1 MSPTAPPTRSTR
13 APGRAAARTARAMLL
28 LVMTTSLLVWGL
40 SLGGSRAHAA
50 SASTTAATAT
60 ATATA
65 LGNGSVTDSNI
76 SYVGRWDVSSGTAA
90 VPNWTGGYL
99 QTAFTGTTVKV
110 KARDAVNFY
119 ASVDGGADVFYAG
132 VRGTVSLTPQPL
144 PQGNHT
150 LRISYRSGDTV
161 FQGLVLDSGAG
172 TTTPQVPSKLIEFV
186 GDSITA
192 GALTDRLALDSYGWK
207 TGEQLG
213 MRHTQIARSG
223 YCLVGKDGCTG
234 LATQFFKIGST
245 GDQNWDFSRYQ
256 ASAVV
261 INLGTNDIGHGVTG
275 AEFQT
280 AYTNLLRDIRAKY
293 PNAALFALQTLK
305 KRYVTETK
313 AAVSARTGAGDAR
326 VHYVDTTG
334 WLTDGTDYEDG
345 NGHPNESGHTK
356 FANRL
361 APVISAKL
369 AAATPGAATK
379 AGAAGKAAAAA
390 PGDPGDP
397 NIKFYGRWDTKS
409 SATAYTPYWAGA
421 YFRTGFTGRTV
432 KLKQRNAIDL
442 WASIDG
448 GPATFF
454 DEAKGTVN
462 LTPTPLSAGNHTL
475 QVNYQVVAGS
485 YHGDAVFQGLTLDSG
500 ATTFTPSAPKKLI
513 EFVGD
518 SITVGTTTS
527 LNARTAYGWLIG
539 ERLGAD
545 HTQIAQGGAALVDT
559 ADDRMSLEQ
568 QFTKLNPNA
577 VTPDWDFSR
586 YQANAV
592 VINLG
597 TNDVGRGVT
606 SAQFQAAYSS
616 LLRKV
621 RAAYPN
627 AWIFA
632 LETFRGRFV
641 PETQAAVTAAVNGGD
656 AKVSFVDT
664 TGWLAADELS
674 DSVHPNDKGHRTI
687 TDRLAPII
695 SAKLG

>member
-1 MSPTAPPTRSTR
+1 MPSIPHALRR
-13 APGRAAARTARAMLL
+13 LL
-28 LVMTTSLLVWGL
+28 LIVMTATLCALGL
-40 SLGGSRAHAA
+40 SLG
-50 SASTTAATAT
+50 TAARAAT
-60 ATATA
+60 P
-65 LGNGSVTDSNI
+65 GNGSVTDPNI
-76 SYVGRWDVSSGTAA
+76 VYTGRWDLGSATAA

-99 QTAFTGTTVKV
+99 QTAFTGTTVKI

-132 VRGTVSLTPQPL
+132 VRGTVNLTPTPL

-150 LRISYRSGDTV
+150 LRVSYRSGDTV

-172 TTTPQVPSKLIEFV
+172 TVAPRVPSGLIEFV

-223 YCLVGKDGCTG
+223 YCLVGKDGCVG
-234 LATQFFKIGST
+234 LAAQFFKTAST

-275 AEFQT
+275 AEFQS
-280 AYTNLLRDIRAKY
+280 AYTALLRDIRAKY
-293 PNAALFALQTLK
+293 PNAALFAVQTLK
-305 KRYVTETK
+305 KRYLTETR
-313 AAVSARTGAGDAR
+313 AAVSARNGAGDAK
-326 VHYVDTTG
+326 VYYVDTSG

-345 NGHPNESGHTK
+345 NGHPNEAGHTK

-369 AAATPGAATK
+369 
-379 AGAAGKAAAAA
+379 GAAGVRAAA
-390 PGDPGDP
+390 PGQPGDP
-397 NIKFYGRWDTKS
+397 NIKFSGRWDTKTS
-409 SATAYTPYWAGA
+409 TTAYTPYWAGA

-448 GPATFF
+448 GPATFY

-462 LTPTPLSAGNHTL
+462 LTPTPLAAGNHTL
-475 QVNYQVVAGS
+475 QVNYQVIAGS

-500 ATTFTPSAPKKLI
+500 ATTFTPPTPKKLI

-527 LNARTAYGWLIG
+527 QNARTAYGWLIG

-577 VTPDWDFSR
+577 ATPDWDFSR

-597 TNDVGRGVT
+597 TNDVGRGVS
-606 SAQFQAAYSS
+606 SAQFQASYTS

-621 RAAYPN
+621 RTAYPN

-632 LETFRGRFV
+632 LRTFSGRFGT
-641 PETQAAVTAAVNGGD
+641 ETKAAVTTSGD
-656 AKVSFVDT
+656 AKVSYVDT
-664 TGWLAADELS
+664 TGWLAADDLS

-687 TDRLAPII
+687 TDRLAPVI
-695 SAKLG
+695 SAKLGT

>member
-1 MSPTAPPTRSTR
+1 MTATLC
-13 APGRAAARTARAMLL
+13 AL
-28 LVMTTSLLVWGL
+28 GL
-40 SLGGSRAHAA
+40 SLG
-50 SASTTAATAT
+50 TTARAAT
-60 ATATA
+60 
-65 LGNGSVTDSNI
+65 LGNGSVTDPNI
-76 SYVGRWDVSSGTAA
+76 VYTGRWDLGSATAA

-99 QTAFTGTTVKV
+99 QTAFTGTTVKI
-110 KARDAVNFY
+110 KAREAVNFY

-132 VRGTVSLTPQPL
+132 VRGTVNLTPTPL

-150 LRISYRSGDTV
+150 LRVSYRSGDTV

-172 TTTPQVPSKLIEFV
+172 TVAPRVPSGLIEFV

-223 YCLVGKDGCTG
+223 YCLVGKDGCVG
-234 LATQFFKIGST
+234 LASQFFKTAST

-256 ASAVV
+256 ANAVV

-280 AYTNLLRDIRAKY
+280 AYTALLRDIRAKY
-293 PNAALFALQTLK
+293 PNAALFAVQTLK
-305 KRYVTETK
+305 KRYLTETR
-313 AAVSARTGAGDAR
+313 AAVSARNGAGDAK
-326 VHYVDTTG
+326 VYYVDTSG

-345 NGHPNESGHTK
+345 NGHPNEAGHTK

-369 AAATPGAATK
+369 
-379 AGAAGKAAAAA
+379 GAAGVRAAA
-390 PGDPGDP
+390 PGQPGDP
-397 NIKFYGRWDTKS
+397 NIKFSGRWDTKTS
-409 SATAYTPYWAGA
+409 TTAYTPYWAGA

-448 GPATFF
+448 GPATFY

-462 LTPTPLSAGNHTL
+462 LTPTPLAAGNHTL
-475 QVNYQVVAGS
+475 QVNYQVIAGS
-485 YHGDAVFQGLTLDSG
+485 YHGDAVFQGLTLDGG
-500 ATTFTPSAPKKLI
+500 ATTFTPPTPKKLI

-527 LNARTAYGWLIG
+527 QNARTAYGWLIG

-577 VTPDWDFSR
+577 ATPDWDFSR

-597 TNDVGRGVT
+597 TNDVGRGVS
-606 SAQFQAAYSS
+606 SAQFQASYTS

-621 RAAYPN
+621 RTAYPN

-632 LETFRGRFV
+632 LRTFSGRFGT
-641 PETQAAVTAAVNGGD
+641 ETKAAVTAFSD
-656 AKVSFVDT
+656 AKSSYVDT
-664 TGWLAADELS
+664 TGWLASDDLS

-687 TDRLAPII
+687 TDRLAPVI
-695 SAKLG
+695 SAKLQT

>member
-1 MSPTAPPTRSTR
+1 MS
-13 APGRAAARTARAMLL
+13 
-28 LVMTTSLLVWGL
+28 TSLLVWGL
-40 SLGGSRAHAA
+40 SLGGTRAHAA
-50 SASTTAATAT
+50 QARPAQAPAQ
-60 ATATA
+60 APAQDPAATA
-65 LGNGSVTDSNI
+65 LGNGSVTDPNI

-119 ASVDGGADVFYAG
+119 ASVDGAADVFYAS
-132 VRGTVSLTPQPL
+132 VKGTVNLTPQAL

-172 TTTPQVPSKLIEFV
+172 TISPQLPSKLIEFV

-207 TGEQLG
+207 TGEKLG

-234 LATQFFKIGST
+234 LATQFFKTAST

-256 ASAVV
+256 ANAVV
-261 INLGTNDIGHGVTG
+261 INLGTNDVGHSVTG
-275 AEFQT
+275 AEFQS

-313 AAVSARTGAGDAR
+313 AAVSARTGAGDAK
-326 VHYVDTTG
+326 VYYVDTTG

-361 APVISAKL
+361 APVISSKL
-369 AAATPGAATK
+369 GITAVNTQTSISGTNSATK
-379 AGAAGKAAAAA
+379 TAAAA

-397 NIKFYGRWDTKS
+397 NIKFSGRWDTKS
-409 SATAYTPYWAGA
+409 STTAYTPYWAGA

-485 YHGDAVFQGLTLDSG
+485 YHGDAVFQGLVLDSG
-500 ATTFTPSAPKKLI
+500 ATTFTPATPKKLI

-527 LNARTAYGWLIG
+527 QNARTAYGWLIG

-577 VTPDWDFSR
+577 ATPDWDFSR

-621 RAAYPN
+621 RTAYPN

-641 PETQAAVTAAVNGGD
+641 PETQAAVTAAVSGGD
-656 AKVSFVDT
+656 SKVSFVDT
-664 TGWLAADELS
+664 TGWLASDELS

-687 TDRLAPII
+687 ADHLAPII

>member
-1 MSPTAPPTRSTR
+1 MRSIPHSLRRLLALIMTA
-13 APGRAAARTARAMLL
+13 
-28 LVMTTSLLVWGL
+28 SLCALGL
-40 SLGGSRAHAA
+40 SLGVTSTARAA
-50 SASTTAATAT
+50 
-60 ATATA
+60 A
-65 LGNGSVTDSNI
+65 LGNGSVTDPNI
-76 SYVGRWDVSSGTAA
+76 VYTGRWDLGSAGAA

-110 KARDAVNFY
+110 KARGAVNFY
-119 ASVDGGADVFYAG
+119 ASVDGGPEVFYAG
-132 VRGTVSLTPQPL
+132 VKGTVTLTPQPL
-144 PQGNHT
+144 PQGTHT
-150 LRISYRSGDTV
+150 LRVSYRSGDTV
-161 FQGLVLDSGAG
+161 FQGLVLDAGAG
-172 TTTPQVPSKLIEFV
+172 TVAPRVPSGLIEFV

-207 TGEQLG
+207 TGERLG
-213 MRHTQIARSG
+213 MLHTQIARSG
-223 YCLVGKDGCTG
+223 YCLVGKDGCAG
-234 LATQFFKIGST
+234 LATQFFKTAST

-275 AEFQT
+275 PEFQS
-280 AYTNLLRDIRAKY
+280 AYTGLLRGIRATY
-293 PNAALFALQTLK
+293 PNAALFAVQTLK

-313 AAVSARTGAGDAR
+313 AAVSARNAAGDAK
-326 VHYVDTTG
+326 VTYVDTTG

-345 NGHPNESGHTK
+345 NGHPNEAGHTK
-356 FANRL
+356 FADRL
-361 APVISAKL
+361 APIIAAKL
-369 AAATPGAATK
+369 GTAPLQ
-379 AGAAGKAAAAA
+379 AA
-390 PGDPGDP
+390 PGQPGDP
-397 NIKFYGRWDTKS
+397 NLRFTGRWDTKS
-409 SATAYTPYWAGA
+409 SAAAYTPYWAGA

-448 GPATFF
+448 GPATFY

-462 LTPTPLSAGNHTL
+462 LTPAPLAAGNHTL

-500 ATTFTPSAPKKLI
+500 ATTFAPPAPKNLI

-527 LNARTAYGWLIG
+527 QNARTAYGWLIG

-577 VTPDWDFSR
+577 ATPDWDFSR
-586 YQANAV
+586 YQASAV

-606 SAQFQAAYSS
+606 PAQFQASYAS

-621 RAAYPN
+621 RTAYPN

-632 LETFRGRFV
+632 LRTFSGRFGA
-641 PETQAAVTAAVNGGD
+641 ETKAAVTASGD
-656 AKVSFVDT
+656 ARASYVDT
-664 TGWLAADELS
+664 TGWLAADDLS

-687 TDRLAPII
+687 TDRLAPVI
-695 SAKLG
+695 SAKLQA

>member
-1 MSPTAPPTRSTR
+1 
-13 APGRAAARTARAMLL
+13 
-28 LVMTTSLLVWGL
+28 MTTSLIVWGL
-40 SLGGSRAHAA
+40 ALGGPRAHAA
-50 SASTTAATAT
+50 AHATPAAHAT
-60 ATATA
+60 HA
-65 LGNGSVTDSNI
+65 LGNGSVTDPNI
-76 SYVGRWDVSSGTAA
+76 SYVGRWDVGSGTAA

-110 KARDAVNFY
+110 RARDAVNFY
-119 ASVDGGADVFYAG
+119 ASVDGGADVFHAG
-132 VRGTVSLTPQPL
+132 VRGTVDLTPRPL

-161 FQGLVLDSGAG
+161 FQGLVLDPGAG
-172 TTTPQVPSKLIEFV
+172 TTTPQVQAKLIEFV

-192 GALTDRLALDSYGWK
+192 GALTDRLALDSYAWK

-234 LATQFFKIGST
+234 LATQFFKTAST
-245 GDQNWDFSRYQ
+245 GDRNWDFSRYQ

-275 AEFQT
+275 AEFQA
-280 AYTNLLRDIRAKY
+280 AYTALLRDIRATY
-293 PNAALFALQTLK
+293 PNAVLFAVQTLK

-313 AAVSARTGAGDAR
+313 AAVSARDSAGDAK
-326 VHYVDTTG
+326 VSYVDTTG

-356 FANRL
+356 FASRL
-361 APVISAKL
+361 APIVAAKL
-369 AAATPGAATK
+369 GAATE
-379 AGAAGKAAAAA
+379 AAAVAPGA
-390 PGDPGDP
+390 PGDP
-397 NIKFYGRWDTKS
+397 NVKLTGRWDTRS
-409 SATAYTPYWAGA
+409 STTAYTPYWAGA

-448 GPATFF
+448 GPATFY

-500 ATTFTPSAPKKLI
+500 ATTFTPPTPKKLI

-527 LNARTAYGWLIG
+527 QNARTAYGWLIG

-577 VTPDWDFSR
+577 ATPDWDFSR

-641 PETQAAVTAAVNGGD
+641 PETQAAVNAALSGGD
-656 AKVSFVDT
+656 ARVSFVDT

-674 DSVHPNDKGHRTI
+674 DSVHPNDKGHGAI
-687 TDRLAPII
+687 ADRLAPII

>member
-1 MSPTAPPTRSTR
+1 MTASLCALGVGLGAT
-13 APGRAAARTARAMLL
+13 ARAAAP
-28 LVMTTSLLVWGL
+28 
-40 SLGGSRAHAA
+40 
-50 SASTTAATAT
+50 AATPA
-60 ATATA
+60 AAPAAA
-65 LGNGSVTDSNI
+65 LGDGSVTDPNI
-76 SYVGRWDVSSGTAA
+76 VYTGRWDLSSATAA

-99 QTAFTGTTVKV
+99 QTAFTGTTVKI
-110 KARDAVNFY
+110 KAREAVNFY

-132 VRGTVSLTPQPL
+132 VKGTVTLTPQPL
-144 PQGNHT
+144 PQGTHT
-150 LRISYRSGDTV
+150 LRVSYRSGDTV
-161 FQGLVLDSGAG
+161 FQGLVLDAGAG
-172 TTTPQVPSKLIEFV
+172 TVAPRVPSGLLEFV

-207 TGEQLG
+207 TGELLG

-223 YCLVGKDGCTG
+223 YCLVGKDGCVG
-234 LATQFFKIGST
+234 LATQFFKTAST
-245 GDQNWDFSRYQ
+245 GDQSWDFSRYQ

-275 AEFQT
+275 AEFQS
-280 AYTNLLRDIRAKY
+280 AYTTLLRDIRATY
-293 PNAALFALQTLK
+293 PNAALFAVQTLK

-313 AAVSARTGAGDAR
+313 AAVSARNAAGDAR
-326 VHYVDTTG
+326 VRYVDTTG

-345 NGHPNESGHTK
+345 NGHPNEAGHTT
-356 FANRL
+356 FADRL
-361 APVISAKL
+361 APVI
-369 AAATPGAATK
+369 AADVGAAATK
-379 AGAAGKAAAAA
+379 AAAVA
-390 PGDPGDP
+390 PGQPGDP
-397 NIKFYGRWDTKS
+397 NIKFTGRWDTRS

-432 KLKQRNAIDL
+432 GLKQRNTIDL
-442 WASIDG
+442 WVSIDG
-448 GPATFF
+448 GPATFY

-500 ATTFTPSAPKKLI
+500 ATTFAPPAPEKLI

-527 LNARTAYGWLIG
+527 QNARTAYGWLIG

-577 VTPDWDFSR
+577 ATPDWDFSR
-586 YQANAV
+586 YQADAV

-597 TNDVGRGVT
+597 TNDVGRGVG
-606 SAQFQAAYSS
+606 SAQFQAAYAS

-621 RAAYPN
+621 RTAYPD

-632 LETFRGRFV
+632 LRTFSGRFGT
-641 PETQAAVTAAVNGGD
+641 ETQAAVTASGD
-656 AKVSFVDT
+656 PRVSYVDT
-664 TGWLAADELS
+664 TGWLASDDLS

-687 TDRLAPII
+687 TDRLAPVI
-695 SAKLG
+695 SARLG

>member
-1 MSPTAPPTRSTR
+1 MRR
-13 APGRAAARTARAMLL
+13 LLARLL
-28 LVMTTSLLVWGL
+28 AFVMATSLLVLGVTL
-40 SLGGSRAHAA
+40 SATSAHAA
-50 SASTTAATAT
+50 PAAPSAP
-60 ATATA
+60 ATA
-65 LGNGSVTDSNI
+65 LGNGSVADPNI
-76 SYVGRWDVSSGTAA
+76 VYTGRWDLSSATAA

-99 QTAFTGTTVKV
+99 QTAFTGTTVKI

-132 VRGTVSLTPQPL
+132 VKGTVNLTPQPL

-150 LRISYRSGDTV
+150 LRVSYRSGDTV

-172 TTTPQVPSKLIEFV
+172 TTTPRVPSKLVEFV

-213 MRHTQIARSG
+213 MRHTQIARAG
-223 YCLVGKDGCTG
+223 YCLVGKSGCVG
-234 LATQFFKIGST
+234 LAAQFFKTAST
-245 GDQNWDFSRYQ
+245 GDQAWDFSRYQ
-256 ASAVV
+256 ANAVV
-261 INLGTNDIGHGVTG
+261 INLGTNDIGHSVTG
-275 AEFQT
+275 PEFQS
-280 AYTNLLRDIRAKY
+280 AYTTLLRDIRAKY
-293 PNAALFALQTLK
+293 PNAALFAVQTLK
-305 KRYVTETK
+305 KRYLTETK
-313 AAVSARTGAGDAR
+313 AAVSARNAAGDAK
-326 VHYVDTTG
+326 VYYVDTTG

-345 NGHPNESGHTK
+345 NGHPNEAGHTK

-361 APVISAKL
+361 APVISARLGVTARK
-369 AAATPGAATK
+369 ATP
-379 AGAAGKAAAAA
+379 AAA
-390 PGDPGDP
+390 PGQPGDP
-397 NIKFYGRWDTKS
+397 NIKFSGRWDTTTS
-409 SATAYTPYWAGA
+409 TTAYTPYWAGA

-448 GPATFF
+448 GPATFY

-462 LTPTPLSAGNHTL
+462 LTPAPLAAGNHTL
-475 QVNYQVVAGS
+475 QINYQVIAGS

-500 ATTFTPSAPKKLI
+500 ATTFAPAAPKKLI

-527 LNARTAYGWLIG
+527 QNARTAYGWLIG

-577 VTPDWDFSR
+577 ATPTWDFSR

-597 TNDVGRGVT
+597 TNDVGRGVS
-606 SAQFQAAYSS
+606 SAQFQASYTS
-616 LLRKV
+616 LLRKA
-621 RAAYPN
+621 RTAYPN

-632 LETFRGRFV
+632 LRTFSGRFGT
-641 PETQAAVTAAVNGGD
+641 ETKAAVTALGD
-656 AKVSFVDT
+656 TRTSYIDT
-664 TGWLAADELS
+664 TGWLAPGDLS
-674 DSVHPNDKGHRTI
+674 DSVHPNDQGHRTI
-687 TDRLAPII
+687 TTHLAPLI

>member
-1 MSPTAPPTRSTR
+1 MT
-13 APGRAAARTARAMLL
+13 AMLCAL
-28 LVMTTSLLVWGL
+28 GL
-40 SLGGSRAHAA
+40 SLG
-50 SASTTAATAT
+50 TTARAAT
-60 ATATA
+60 
-65 LGNGSVTDSNI
+65 LGNGSVTDPNI
-76 SYVGRWDVSSGTAA
+76 VYTGRWDLGSATAA

-99 QTAFTGTTVKV
+99 QTAFTGTTVKI

-132 VRGTVSLTPQPL
+132 VRGTVNLTPTPL

-150 LRISYRSGDTV
+150 LRVSYRSGDTV

-172 TTTPQVPSKLIEFV
+172 TVAPRVPSGLIEFV

-223 YCLVGKDGCTG
+223 YCLVGKDGCVG
-234 LATQFFKIGST
+234 LAAQFFKTAST

-275 AEFQT
+275 AEFQS
-280 AYTNLLRDIRAKY
+280 AYTALLRDIRAKY
-293 PNAALFALQTLK
+293 PNAALFAVQTLK
-305 KRYVTETK
+305 KRYLTETR
-313 AAVSARTGAGDAR
+313 AAVSARNGAGDAK
-326 VHYVDTTG
+326 VYYVDTSG

-345 NGHPNESGHTK
+345 NGHPNEAGHTK

-369 AAATPGAATK
+369 
-379 AGAAGKAAAAA
+379 GAAGVRAAA
-390 PGDPGDP
+390 PGQPGDP
-397 NIKFYGRWDTKS
+397 NIKFSGRWDTKTS
-409 SATAYTPYWAGA
+409 TTAYTPYWAGA

-448 GPATFF
+448 GPATFY

-462 LTPTPLSAGNHTL
+462 LTPTPLAAGNHTL
-475 QVNYQVVAGS
+475 QVNYQVIAGS

-500 ATTFTPSAPKKLI
+500 ATTFTPPTPKKLL

-527 LNARTAYGWLIG
+527 QNARTAYGWLIG

-577 VTPDWDFSR
+577 ATPDWDFSR

-597 TNDVGRGVT
+597 TNDVGRGVS
-606 SAQFQAAYSS
+606 SAQFQASYAS

-621 RAAYPN
+621 RTAYPN

-632 LETFRGRFV
+632 LRTFSGRFGT
-641 PETQAAVTAAVNGGD
+641 ETKAAVTASGD
-656 AKVSFVDT
+656 AKVSYVDT
-664 TGWLAADELS
+664 TGWLAADDLS

-687 TDRLAPII
+687 TDRLAPVI
-695 SAKLG
+695 SAKLGT

>member
-1 MSPTAPPTRSTR
+1 MTATLC
-13 APGRAAARTARAMLL
+13 AL
-28 LVMTTSLLVWGL
+28 GL
-40 SLGGSRAHAA
+40 SLG
-50 SASTTAATAT
+50 TAARAAT
-60 ATATA
+60 P
-65 LGNGSVTDSNI
+65 GNGSVTDPNI
-76 SYVGRWDVSSGTAA
+76 VYTGRWDLGSATAA

-99 QTAFTGTTVKV
+99 QTAFTGTTVKI

-132 VRGTVSLTPQPL
+132 VRGTVNLTPTPL

-150 LRISYRSGDTV
+150 LRVSYRSGDTV

-172 TTTPQVPSKLIEFV
+172 TVAPRVPSGLIEFV

-223 YCLVGKDGCTG
+223 YCLVGKDGCVG
-234 LATQFFKIGST
+234 LAAQFFKTAST

-275 AEFQT
+275 AEFQS
-280 AYTNLLRDIRAKY
+280 AYTALLRDIRAKY
-293 PNAALFALQTLK
+293 PNAALFAVQTLK
-305 KRYVTETK
+305 KRYLTETR
-313 AAVSARTGAGDAR
+313 AAVSARNGAGDAK
-326 VHYVDTTG
+326 VYYVDTSG

-345 NGHPNESGHTK
+345 NGHPNEAGHTK

-369 AAATPGAATK
+369 
-379 AGAAGKAAAAA
+379 GAAGVRAAA
-390 PGDPGDP
+390 PGQPGDP
-397 NIKFYGRWDTKS
+397 NIKFSGRWDTKTS
-409 SATAYTPYWAGA
+409 TTAYTPYWAGA

-448 GPATFF
+448 GPATFY

-462 LTPTPLSAGNHTL
+462 LTPTPLAAGNHTL
-475 QVNYQVVAGS
+475 QVNYQVIAGS

-500 ATTFTPSAPKKLI
+500 ATTFTPPTPKKLI

-527 LNARTAYGWLIG
+527 QNARTAYGWLIG

-577 VTPDWDFSR
+577 ATPDWDFSR

-597 TNDVGRGVT
+597 TNDVGRGVS
-606 SAQFQAAYSS
+606 SAQFQASYTS

-621 RAAYPN
+621 RTAYPN

-632 LETFRGRFV
+632 LRTFSGRFGT
-641 PETQAAVTAAVNGGD
+641 ETKAAVTTSGD
-656 AKVSFVDT
+656 AKVSYVDT
-664 TGWLAADELS
+664 TGWLAADDLS

-687 TDRLAPII
+687 TDRLAPVI
-695 SAKLG
+695 SAKLGT

>member
-1 MSPTAPPTRSTR
+1 MTA
-13 APGRAAARTARAMLL
+13 
-28 LVMTTSLLVWGL
+28 SLCAVGL
-40 SLGGSRAHAA
+40 SLGITSTARAA
-50 SASTTAATAT
+50 
-60 ATATA
+60 A
-65 LGNGSVTDSNI
+65 LGNGSVTDPNI
-76 SYVGRWDVSSGTAA
+76 VYTGRWDLGSATAA

-110 KARDAVNFY
+110 KAREAVNFY
-119 ASVDGGADVFYAG
+119 ASVDGGPDVFYAG
-132 VRGTVSLTPQPL
+132 VKGTVTLTPQPL
-144 PQGNHT
+144 PQGTHT
-150 LRISYRSGDTV
+150 LRVSYRSGDTV
-161 FQGLVLDSGAG
+161 FQGLLLDAGAG
-172 TTTPQVPSKLIEFV
+172 TVAPRVPSGLIEFV

-207 TGEQLG
+207 TGERLG

-223 YCLVGKDGCTG
+223 YCLVGKDGCAG
-234 LATQFFKIGST
+234 LATQFFKTAST

-275 AEFQT
+275 PEFQS
-280 AYTNLLRDIRAKY
+280 AYTGLLRDIRAKY
-293 PNAALFALQTLK
+293 PNAALFAVQTLK

-313 AAVSARTGAGDAR
+313 AAVSARNAAGDAK
-326 VHYVDTTG
+326 VSYVDTTG

-345 NGHPNESGHTK
+345 NGHPNEAGHTK
-356 FANRL
+356 FADRL
-361 APVISAKL
+361 APIIAAKL
-369 AAATPGAATK
+369 GTAKLGTAPGSAALN
-379 AGAAGKAAAAA
+379 AAA
-390 PGDPGDP
+390 PGRPGDP
-397 NIKFYGRWDTKS
+397 NIRFTGRWDTKS

-432 KLKQRNAIDL
+432 KLEQRNAIDL

-448 GPATFF
+448 GPATFY

-462 LTPTPLSAGNHTL
+462 LTPAPLAAGNHTL
-475 QVNYQVVAGS
+475 QVNYQVIAGS

-500 ATTFTPSAPKKLI
+500 ATTFTPPAPKNLI

-527 LNARTAYGWLIG
+527 QNARTAYGWLIG

-577 VTPDWDFSR
+577 ATPDWDFSR

-597 TNDVGRGVT
+597 TNDVGRGAT
-606 SAQFQAAYSS
+606 PAQFQASYAS

-621 RAAYPN
+621 RTAYPN

-632 LETFRGRFV
+632 LRTFSGRFGT
-641 PETQAAVTAAVNGGD
+641 ETKAAVTGSGD
-656 AKVSFVDT
+656 ARASYVDT
-664 TGWLAADELS
+664 TGWLAADDLS

-687 TDRLAPII
+687 TDRLAPVI
-695 SAKLG
+695 SAKLRT